1 MSDWSER
8 RLKGRAADLA
18 PSRLEGCAV
27 ALAPARLEARAAALA
42 PSTRREAL
50 QLMGAALLA
59 PGMFRWTGARAA
71 ENLQLAFGS
80 GSLEGALQAL
90 GVALDPSPQVRLA
103 VPDFVDNGA
112 VVPVEV
118 TSELPGAQTI
128 FVFSEA
134 NPFPLVA
141 RFSIPA
147 GTEPYVSTR
156 IKVAESCNI
165 YALVQA
171 DGSYFSA
178 VKHTTVTV
186 GGCGNG

>member
-1 MSDWSER
+1 MYAWSER
-8 RLKGRAADLA
+8 LREKPTAG
-18 PSRLEGCAV
+18 
-27 ALAPARLEARAAALA
+27 AAA
-42 PSTRREAL
+42 PTRREAL
-50 QLMGAALLA
+50 RLMASALFA
-59 PGMFRWTGARAA
+59 SGMFPWGARASG
-71 ENLQLAFGS
+71 NLPLAFGS
-80 GSLEGALQAL
+80 GSLEGALKAL
-90 GVALDPSPQVRLA
+90 EAALDPSPRVRLE

-118 TSELPGAQTI
+118 TSEIAGDQTI

-141 RFSIPA
+141 RFAIPE

-156 IKVAESCNI
+156 IKVAESCNL
-165 YALVQA
+165 YALVEA
-171 DGSYFSA
+171 DGRFFSA